1 MRVCPLSIGVILM
14 SRTRQD
20 LGRLQAMCKEWGKV
34 SPKEWPEGLVGVGP
48 DMRAWVKSQEDAP
61 KAAPKKASKPK
72 KVEKAE

>member
-1 MRVCPLSIGVILM
+1 M
-14 SRTRQD
+14 SRTRKD

-48 DMRAWVKSQEDAP
+48 DMRAWVRSQEDAP
-61 KAAPKKASKPK
+61 KAAPKKAAPKPK

>member
-1 MRVCPLSIGVILM
+1 MA
-14 SRTRQD
+14 RQN
-20 LGRLQAMCKEWGKV
+20 LNRLQTMCKAAGK
-34 SPKEWPEGLVGVGP
+34 SIPKEWPEGLVGVGP